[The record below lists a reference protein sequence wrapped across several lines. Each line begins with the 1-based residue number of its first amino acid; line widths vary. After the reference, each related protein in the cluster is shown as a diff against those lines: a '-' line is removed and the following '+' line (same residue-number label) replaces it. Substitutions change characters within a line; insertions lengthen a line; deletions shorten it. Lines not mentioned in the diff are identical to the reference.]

1 MSSAHRGHSG
11 TLADG
16 GFIFAHAFSKAGTG
30 EGNRWV
36 EHWLLKLLPRRDT
49 FYICSHFIDQ
59 SKPHSLTSKKVED
72 MHSHLVLRKRSRIIL
87 TRALVMTMWVISTLG
102 KWWKVI
108 LFLNLDFQSFS
119 PASPLLTGSGISCS
133 KFSLHM
139 KIYVVCIWMYAYI
152 PFLVLK

>member
-16 GFIFAHAFSKAGTG
+16 DFIFAHAFSKAGTG

-36 EHWLLKLLPRRDT
+36 EHWLLKLLPRWDI

-59 SKPHSLTSKKVED
+59 SKPHSLTSKEVED

-87 TRALVMTMWVISTLG
+87 TRALVMTVWVNSTLG

-108 LFLNLDFQSFS
+108 PFLTLDSQSFS
-119 PASPLLTGSGISCS
+119 PASPLLTGSGVSCS